1 MDTTLKVVGGVLV
14 GAVALLGLVMVL
26 APLGALFGGISA
38 TVVGWF
44 FGAQILGTLQSMGLP
59 TTITMGDIGVTL
71 GFLGGFI
78 RAVQTNTSTKV

>member
-1 MDTTLKVVGGVLV
+1 MAGTVGLLLLV
-14 GAVALLGLVMVL
+14 AVL

-44 FGAQILGTLQSMGLP
+44 FGAQILSTLQSMGLP

-78 RAVQTNTSTKV
+78 RAVQTNTATKAS